1 MSKLRK
7 ERWKILK
14 HVFENLK
21 QLAETEGNAI
31 YYDGE
36 NYSEYI
42 LTINDTYMT
51 CGFVLDRS
59 WHGIYD
65 YSEQDARTSATSI
78 LEEIKDRIKVYKLTN
93 IW

>member
-21 QLAETEGNAI
+21 QIAETEGNTV

-42 LTINDTYMT
+42 ITINDTYMT
-51 CGFVLDRS
+51 CGIALDRS
-59 WHGIYD
+59 WHGIYED
-65 YSEQDARTSATSI
+65 CEEDARTSATAI
-78 LEEIKDRIKVYKLTN
+78 IERTKERVKVYQLTN